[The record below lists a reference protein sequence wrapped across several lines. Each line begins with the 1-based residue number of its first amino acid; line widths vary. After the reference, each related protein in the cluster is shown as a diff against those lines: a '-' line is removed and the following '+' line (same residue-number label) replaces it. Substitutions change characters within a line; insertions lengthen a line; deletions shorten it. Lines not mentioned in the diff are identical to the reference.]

1 MSSPSSGIPWT
12 DEIPPPR
19 IARGRLPAPISTDDR
34 ASRAQCRGQVLSRY
48 SLNVAV
54 RQDGATGIAPE
65 QDACDPADWAW
76 EFLRRNPGYRAQW
89 RAAVPRHLPY
99 LTLSD
104 GTQLLRLRRR
114 FPRAEQWG
122 LYAFADPSKPARRAP
137 VFWLPA
143 ATRRVVRAR
152 CVMPKPRPDAVPSG
166 LAGFS
171 RVQRLAVI
179 GADNIPVVTL
189 KGHGACVSVELHGL
203 AVLTK
208 PCDLVFELDGLEDL
222 NNQTDCLK
230 LLQRFTQPV
239 ADGTLRSPFASDN
252 RLRHTLIALDE
263 SMAGKTYRQIAIAI
277 FGEQRVAEDWTGA
290 SQFLKDRTRRLVA
303 RGRELMTGGY
313 RDLLR

>member
-1 MSSPSSGIPWT
+1 M
-12 DEIPPPR
+12 
-19 IARGRLPAPISTDDR
+19 
-34 ASRAQCRGQVLSRY
+34 SRY
-48 SLNVAV
+48 SLNAAV
-54 RQDGATGIAPE
+54 RQDDASGIAVE
-65 QDACDPADWAW
+65 QHAYDSADWAW
-76 EFLRRNPGYRAQW
+76 EFLRRNPDYRAQW

-122 LYAFADPSKPARRAP
+122 LYAFADPFRPARSAP
-137 VFWLPA
+137 VFWLPT

-152 CVMPKPRPDAVPSG
+152 CAMPKPRTDAAPSR
-166 LAGFS
+166 LAGF

-189 KGHGACVSVELHGL
+189 KGHGACVILEIHGL
-203 AVLTK
+203 GVLTN

-222 NNQTDCLK
+222 NNQTECLK
-230 LLQRFTQPV
+230 LLQRFTHPPPE
-239 ADGTLRSPFASDN
+239 GTLRSPFASDE
-252 RLRHTLIALDE
+252 RLRHALIALDE
-263 SMAGKTYRQIAIAI
+263 SMAGKTYRQIAIVI
-277 FGEQRVAEDWTGA
+277 FGEERVSEDWTGA

-303 RGRELMTGGY
+303 RGKELMSGGY